1 MRRRRLSGWGP
12 FSLCALVCAAACA
25 IGSAACAGNTAGASA
40 DAGTSGGD
48 GPYGGSFPPTDPS
61 YDDGDGD
68 AAIAPLPGTPA
79 LEAGEID
86 AAAND
91 VDTDELAEA
100 ADEAPDGECPAPLG
114 PGDLRID
121 ELMIES
127 VAGTGDDGEWLEI
140 ESVLD
145 CAVNLGG
152 LHGECPRG
160 AKVAT
165 FDVTGDLWIPPRG
178 TFVVADSTDPAIN
191 HDLPGTVVAWSGH
204 QGDVLRNMGSTITV
218 SLNGMLLDTVT
229 YPALTLAVGASV
241 AFPSN
246 CDPSQRSDF
255 SQWKRST
262 SSWFPGFL
270 GTPNAPNTDVAC
282 P

>member
-1 MRRRRLSGWGP
+1 MV
-12 FSLCALVCAAACA
+12 CALGSAAACA
-25 IGSAACAGNTAGASA
+25 GSTAGASA
-40 DAGTSGGD
+40 DAGATSAGD
-48 GPYGGSFPPTDPS
+48 GPYGGSFPATDPS

-68 AAIAPLPGTPA
+68 AAIAPMIPAAPA
-79 LEAGEID
+79 LEAGETD
-86 AAAND
+86 AAGDDASADEPAND
-91 VDTDELAEA
+91 
-100 ADEAPDGECPAPLG
+100 APDGACAEPLA

-140 ESVLD
+140 ESVRD
-145 CAVNLGG
+145 CSANLGG

-191 HDLPGTVVAWSGH
+191 HDLPGTVVVWFGH
-204 QGDVLRNMGSTITV
+204 PGDVLRNMGSTITV
-218 SLNGMLLDTVT
+218 SLNGMLIDTVT
-229 YPALTLAVGASV
+229 YPSLTLAVGTSV

>member
-1 MRRRRLSGWGP
+1 MRRRSPGLRERT
-12 FSLCALVCAAACA
+12 SLCAVVWACALAIAAACSGRQVGPA
-25 IGSAACAGNTAGASA
+25 PGATTAPSEDGA
-40 DAGTSGGD
+40 
-48 GPYGGSFPPTDPS
+48 YGGSFPVTAAPQADGDDAGTTDPS
-61 YDDGDGD
+61 LDSPAFDDD
-68 AAIAPLPGTPA
+68 ASGGA
-79 LEAGEID
+79 D
-86 AAAND
+86 AS
-91 VDTDELAEA
+91 V
-100 ADEAPDGECPAPLG
+100 DEAMESLPDGACLEPLA

-127 VAGTGDDGEWLEI
+127 VAGAGDDGEWLEI
-140 ESVLD
+140 ESTLD
-145 CAVNLGG
+145 CSANLSG

-178 TFVVADSTDPAIN
+178 TFVVADSADPAIN
-191 HDLPGTVVAWSGH
+191 HDVPGVIVVWFGH
-204 QGDVLRNMGSTITV
+204 AGDVLRNKGSTITV
-218 SLNGMLLDTVT
+218 SLDGTLIDTVT
-229 YPALTLAVGASV
+229 YPALTLAAGDSV

-255 SQWKRST
+255 TQWKRST
-262 SSWFPGFL
+262 ASWFPGFL